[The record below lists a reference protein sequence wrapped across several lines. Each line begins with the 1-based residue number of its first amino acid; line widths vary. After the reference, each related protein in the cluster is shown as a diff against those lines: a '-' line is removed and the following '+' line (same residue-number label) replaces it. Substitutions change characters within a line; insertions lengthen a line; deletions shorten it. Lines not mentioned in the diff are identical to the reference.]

1 MRSHI
6 RWNLCKIIP
15 GRSQGLTPP
24 RNHNNVSCG
33 PIVDGRLDRKSARTS
48 INLQQNVLST
58 GVLSIYFVDYWDSKT
73 LHFPCIARFSRF
85 LYIIC
90 ITGYNRM
97 SYFSKSCVRRIPS
110 LDWWKYAEKGLF
122 SRIVASYFC
131 SNFHIDQPLT
141 LLNDSKLNFRS
152 YSC

>member
-90 ITGYNRM
+90 ITGYNRV
-97 SYFSKSCVRRIPS
+97 SYFSKSASTVFDEFHPS
-110 LDWWKYAEKGLF
+110 IDGNTRKRDYSRESSQVIFAPISILINPWLF
-122 SRIVASYFC
+122 
-131 SNFHIDQPLT
+131 
-141 LLNDSKLNFRS
+141 
-152 YSC
+152 